1 MGSVV
6 RLLAC
11 FVFSAVAALS
21 AAATLF
27 AQNPARLPAETS
39 QAPRRYVAIGCLS
52 RQAPSTT
59 GKPAFVLTDNRG
71 DKPTIYQ
78 VEGDEKQ
85 LDLHVGHYLE
95 LSGALSRTKTAS
107 GELLVLKVEQLI
119 WIASTCAKTP

>member
-27 AQNPARLPAETS
+27 AQNPARLPAETA

-52 RQAPSTT
+52 REASSAA

-71 DKPTIYQ
+71 DKPTIYR

-119 WIASTCAKTP
+119 WVASTCSKTA

>member
-6 RLLAC
+6 RPLAC
-11 FVFSAVAALS
+11 FVFSAFAALS

-27 AQNPARLPAETS
+27 AQNPAPVPAETS

-52 RQAPSTT
+52 REAPSAA
-59 GKPAFVLTDNRG
+59 GKSAFVLTDPRG
-71 DKPTIYQ
+71 DKPTIYR

-85 LDLHVGHYLE
+85 LDLQVGHYLE

-119 WIASTCAKTP
+119 WIASTCPKAA

>member
-11 FVFSAVAALS
+11 FVFSAVAALG

-27 AQNPARLPAETS
+27 AQNPARLPAATS
-39 QAPRRYVAIGCLS
+39 QAPGRYVAIGCLS
-52 RQAPSTT
+52 RQAPSAT

-85 LDLHVGHYLE
+85 LALHVGHYLE
-95 LSGALSRTKTAS
+95 LSGALSRTKTAG

-119 WIASTCAKTP
+119 WIASTCAKTA